1 MSVTYVCTFIVLKS
15 RGYVKNVCK
24 MLMALGIG
32 KREVYE
38 EDFEEPFLEESREFY
53 KVCADVTFSPYGYY

>member
-1 MSVTYVCTFIVLKS
+1 M
-15 RGYVKNVCK
+15 KNVCK

-53 KVCADVTFSPYGYY
+53 KVCGNGTFSPYACYQTSSIHWVCCI